1 MKKLLFISLLIFASQ
16 SVAEW
21 TEIHRVVGKTR
32 TEIFYVD
39 FENIGGLNS
48 PLPILMTFEDGTNEL
63 MTIPA
68 EIWRRS
74 YKKVTKLIIRNKKI
88 ISIELDPRHETA
100 DTDFS
105 NNFFPSRIT
114 KSRIE
119 LYKSNFKRR
128 DLMADMLEK
137 LRKRKTGND
146 DSLRSIP
153 LENTN

>member
-1 MKKLLFISLLIFASQ
+1 M
-16 SVAEW
+16 
-21 TEIHRVVGKTR
+21 
-32 TEIFYVD
+32 
-39 FENIGGLNS
+39 
-48 PLPILMTFEDGTNEL
+48 
-63 MTIPA
+63 MTIV
-68 EIWRRS
+68 RLN
-74 YKKVTKLIIRNKKI
+74 YKKTLTFKAFKKSKYFSLKYINYFPIYDSILSKFRNKKI

-146 DSLRSIP
+146 DSLRSVP